1 MTHGGGL
8 TFCQN
13 FSSPALTVWD
23 RQCCEHSEQKYDQL
37 NESMCELTTKVFEEQ
52 PCLHRVC

>member
-37 NESMCELTTKVFEEQ
+37 NESMCELTTKAFEEQ
-52 PCLHRVC
+52 PCLH